1 MAKFVFKA
9 KNMAGGLVEG
19 ARAANSEKELVAAL
33 RAEGLFVF
41 SVAEAR
47 EGAAGKEKKQ
57 FGTKSSRLVR
67 KGGSVKYEDIAVLS
81 RQLATMINS
90 GVSILDGIEDLAEMV
105 TNQKLYVILKNI
117 ANDIREGSTLSDAMK
132 KYQRVFGRVFV
143 SMVAAGEK
151 SGKLGK
157 VLLDMATYLEGS
169 VKLKRKVKSA
179 SVYPLTVAG
188 FFVIVLA
195 GIVLFLIPRFKE
207 MFGSFGVELPL
218 PTRVVVAISDVGL
231 RNFHWVV
238 LGSIVLAVGYT
249 TLSRTPPGRFFLDS
263 LKLKTPILGDMVV
276 KIVFARFFQSLS
288 TLLKS
293 GVDIVSSIDI
303 AAKVT
308 DNMLVEQLLGNIKNR
323 VIEGSTLSSEME
335 KSPVFPRMVVRM
347 TAVGEKSGRLDEMFS
362 KLSDYYNDEVDA
374 LVASLSSIVE
384 PVLIV
389 LLGLIIGI
397 VVITMYLPIF
407 KMAMT
412 TMVS

>member
-1 MAKFVFKA
+1 
-9 KNMAGGLVEG
+9 
-19 ARAANSEKELVAAL
+19 
-33 RAEGLFVF
+33 
-41 SVAEAR
+41 
-47 EGAAGKEKKQ
+47 
-57 FGTKSSRLVR
+57 
-67 KGGSVKYEDIAVLS
+67 
-81 RQLATMINS
+81 
-90 GVSILDGIEDLAEMV
+90 
-105 TNQKLYVILKNI
+105 
-117 ANDIREGSTLSDAMK
+117 
-132 KYQRVFGRVFV
+132 
-143 SMVAAGEK
+143 
-151 SGKLGK
+151 
-157 VLLDMATYLEGS
+157 
-169 VKLKRKVKSA
+169 
-179 SVYPLTVAG
+179 
-188 FFVIVLA
+188 VLA

-207 MFGSFGVELPL
+207 MFGGFGVELPL
-218 PTRVVVAISDVGL
+218 PTRVVVAISDAGL

-238 LGSIVLAVGYT
+238 LASIALVVSYT

-308 DNMLVEQLLGNIKNR
+308 DNMLVEQLLGTIKNR

-389 LLGLIIGI
+389 MLGCIIGI

-412 TMVS
+412 TMVH